1 MVKYSDKYF
10 VFDKDLGRPQ
20 LPGEEAYAKA
30 NSIGRPVVELTEEQ
44 RYSFD
49 LRGWLLVENVLS
61 DDEIAVAKEHITR
74 LHRAPDSLP
83 EHQRSSMA
91 GVCEDLIDHPVLVG
105 FMNEFVYHPF
115 TDGSKTPPLGNQSCY
130 GFRMEMSFSQ
140 YREAG
145 DGKFGPHNGNGMMR
159 VPGDHHTYHAFPGQA
174 HTCLTR
180 ALWELNP
187 VAEGQGGTL
196 FVSGSHKAAF
206 TGPQSLRT
214 IDSPF
219 WESYSCP
226 AGSVLFFTEA
236 VTHSSS
242 VWAMDTPR
250 IAIFNSYN
258 SIGSKWHNWDPHP
271 ELLAQMPQMRQTMF
285 RPVYVGGNV
294 IDEASA

>member
-10 VFDKDLGRPQ
+10 VFDKNLGTPQ
-20 LPGEEAYAKA
+20 LPEETAYAKA

-61 DDEIAVAKEHITR
+61 DDEIAAAKEHITR
-74 LHRAPDSLP
+74 LHREPDSLS

-91 GVCEDLIDHPVLVG
+91 GVCEDLIDHPVVVG

-187 VAEGQGGTL
+187 V
-196 FVSGSHKAAF
+196 
-206 TGPQSLRT
+206 
-214 IDSPF
+214 
-219 WESYSCP
+219 
-226 AGSVLFFTEA
+226 
-236 VTHSSS
+236 
-242 VWAMDTPR
+242 
-250 IAIFNSYN
+250 
-258 SIGSKWHNWDPHP
+258 
-271 ELLAQMPQMRQTMF
+271 
-285 RPVYVGGNV
+285 
-294 IDEASA
+294 